1 LVPVKKV
8 EPKMVVNGTEAVGL
22 GAIAGGMQFAAIYP
36 MSPISNI
43 LQVLALYQE
52 KYGYIYKQPEDEI
65 SAVNMAIG
73 AAFAGARSMTATS
86 GGGFCLMTSS
96 GLAARRKPP

>member
-1 LVPVKKV
+1 MPLAYCVKCKSKT
-8 EPKMVVNGTEAVGL
+8 EQEDAKMVVNGTEAVGL

-52 KYGYIYKQPEDEI
+52 KCEYPMGI
-65 SAVNMAIG
+65 
-73 AAFAGARSMTATS
+73 
-86 GGGFCLMTSS
+86 
-96 GLAARRKPP
+96 